1 MQSWVRR
8 LPINTLPTVGGGT
21 YCDCLLL
28 IVLIFGGLSA
38 DSLAQ
43 QRALRLA
50 NGRTSGGGGS
60 RHDGCGVGSG
70 CGRH

>member
-1 MQSWVRR
+1 MQSWVTR

-28 IVLIFGGLSA
+28 IVLILGGLST

-43 QRALRLA
+43 QRALSLA
-50 NGRTSGGGGS
+50 NGCAGGGGGS
-60 RHDGCGVGSG
+60 CHDGSGIGGG
-70 CGRH
+70 CGSH